1 MTASVLL
8 DIDGAVATLTLNRPE
23 ALNALNREM
32 TAALVTHTARLQHDP
47 SIRCVLIRGAGA
59 NFMAGGDVK
68 WFHATLDQDPAERRA
83 LFELLIGDVHK
94 VITALRAMPKPVVA
108 VVQGAAAG
116 FGFSLMAA
124 CDLAIA
130 ADDSYF
136 VLAYGQLG
144 ISPDGGATYSLPRL
158 VGMRRALELTL
169 LGDRVS
175 AQQALAYGL
184 VNRLVP
190 ASALDAAATE
200 VSARLAAG
208 ATQAYGRTKHLLN
221 ASLDNPLA
229 AQLLAEQHSFGE
241 SSATMDFEEGLRAF
255 VEKRK
260 PRFTG
265 R

>member
-8 DIDGAVATLTLNRPE
+8 DIQGAVATLTLNRPD
-23 ALNALNREM
+23 ALNALDRDM
-32 TAALVTHTARLQHDP
+32 TAALVAHTARLQHDP
-47 SIRCVLIRGAGA
+47 AIRCVLIRGAGA

-68 WFHATLDQDPAERRA
+68 WFHSTLDQDPTERRA
-83 LFELLIGDVHK
+83 LFELLVGDVNK
-94 VITALRAMPKPVVA
+94 VITAIRSMPKPVVA

-130 ADDSYF
+130 ADDSYL
-136 VLAYGQLG
+136 VLAYSQLG
-144 ISPDGGATYSLPRL
+144 ISPDGGATWSLPRL
-158 VGMRRALELTL
+158 IGTRRAMELAL
-169 LGDRVS
+169 LGDKVS
-175 AQQALAYGL
+175 AERALAFGL

-190 ASALDAAATE
+190 AGELDAAAAE
-200 VSARLAAG
+200 MGARLAAG
-208 ATQAYGRTKHLLN
+208 ATAAFGRTKHLLN

-241 SSATMDFEEGLRAF
+241 SSGTADFEEGLRAF
-255 VEKRK
+255 VGKRK
-260 PRFTG
+260 PVFTG